1 MKLLS
6 AVLAGLMLIG
16 PFAISNATAT
26 VIYEQ
31 GPIGTKNTKATGS
44 DGFNVLSKNRTAF
57 DDFTLSADSTVTS
70 ITWMGKVAPSTTF
83 EIGFYA
89 NSGSRPATTP
99 LLHITLDPVLTQDS
113 DFRFVF
119 HYEADLGAGLFLEA
133 DTRYWLSIK
142 DVTQDF
148 AEWGWLG
155 DDGGSNL
162 SRNDNTGAFS
172 PSRLNLFFTLNSD
185 PVAVPEPATLS
196 LFGLGLLGLSAA
208 RLRRHRT
215 SQA

>member
-1 MKLLS
+1 MKILLTL
-6 AVLAGLMLIG
+6 LAGLMLIG
-16 PFAISNATAT
+16 PYTISNATAT

-31 GPIGTKNTKATGS
+31 GPVGTKNTKATGS

-57 DDFTLSADSTVTS
+57 DDFTLTAASTVTS
-70 ITWMGKVAPSTTF
+70 VTWMGKVAPSTTF

-89 NSGSRPATTP
+89 NSGSRPAATP
-99 LLHITLDPVLTQDS
+99 LFHITLDPVLTQDD

-133 DTRYWLSIK
+133 NTRYWLSIK
-142 DVTQDF
+142 DITQDF

-172 PSRLNLFFTLNSD
+172 NSSLNLFFSLNSD

-196 LFGLGLLGLSAA
+196 LFGVGLIGLSAA
-208 RLRRHRT
+208 RLSRKKRSRI
-215 SQA
+215 